1 METIETIFEN
11 YKASYNEE
19 TPQNEE
25 QIIGFEA
32 FNSILESLFPSDFKE
47 DYQKQQQIFD
57 TAVSYARASE
67 KAGFVVGFKMAMNIM
82 HECREQ

>member
-19 TPQNEE
+19 TLQNEE
-25 QIIGFEA
+25 QIVGFEV
-32 FNSILESLFPSDFKE
+32 FNRIFEKLFPSDSGE
-47 DYQKQQQIFD
+47 NYQKQQQIFD
-57 TAVSYARASE
+57 SGVSYARASE

-82 HECREQ
+82 HECRE

>member
-11 YKASYNEE
+11 YKASYNDE

-25 QIIGFEA
+25 QIIGFEV
-32 FNSILESLFPSDFKE
+32 FNRILEKLFPSDSGE
-47 DYQKQQQIFD
+47 NYQKQQQIFD
-57 TAVSYARASE
+57 SAVSYARASE

-82 HECREQ
+82 SECQE